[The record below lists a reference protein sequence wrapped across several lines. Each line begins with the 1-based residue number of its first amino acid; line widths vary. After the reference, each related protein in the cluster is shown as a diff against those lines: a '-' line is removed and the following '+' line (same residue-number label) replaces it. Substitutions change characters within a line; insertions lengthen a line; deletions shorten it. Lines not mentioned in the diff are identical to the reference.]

1 MTTLAVDPAALD
13 GAGAAV
19 VAAGENLGAVTS
31 TLTGALAGSAGMA
44 GDDPAGA
51 QFGRA
56 YDETAATVL
65 QAMAV
70 MRNGLCNLGDGVRMT
85 AHNYSVA
92 EAMSDV
98 AGRAAPLPVPQ
109 PTSCAAANSAPSAI
123 GNGDSAPAGW
133 GWVAPYIGMIW
144 PNGDSGK
151 LRAAAAAWRNAGTQF
166 AVAEIHATAGPM
178 NAIRAQQLPEA
189 GLIEGAFSD
198 AYSSATAI
206 VGQCQTI
213 ATGLDKYA
221 AKIDAVHAAILDL
234 LSRICDPMTGIK
246 EVWEFLTDEDEDEI
260 ARIAHDIA
268 TLVDN
273 FTGEVDAL
281 GNQIGEAVAQART
294 TITNMGR
301 LAAKEWDQFLQG
313 NPVGWLINFTGQ
325 RFKGMGEIVWG
336 LGEAVWNYNEI
347 RAVLDPVGFGR
358 TAEGALEGVA
368 PLVGLGGDH
377 APGWLDSWKE
387 VLKDTVHWD
396 DWARSPGEAYGKM
409 EADVA
414 TNFLPEG
421 PVAKLEQAREAA
433 DKLKAFRERL
443 FGTRDPGGSKPPEPP
458 TPPGPKTELPDQPQP
473 PTDQQPQS
481 GSPTPGPQS
490 KPGAGDN
497 PLPKSP
503 TESKTSVENRSPTA
517 KPVEP
522 SVTLPTS
529 PGQPDTSAPAEL
541 GEHPPPTH
549 APSSQP
555 VQAKASGPTP
565 QNASVAEPT
574 LAAPSAQQSAPTLAS
589 SHTSTAQSIPDGV
602 TSKPPPSGGAS
613 PSGIPSGQSTQLA
626 PSHETGGVHGTKG
639 DASEWPGHDSV
650 GADNLGSSVGGQY
663 AIIDSLNTDDLSALT
678 DYTGNGFTD
687 LNSALRSGVLDSS
700 QLARVNALN
709 RALEKLPAY
718 DGAVVRGTNLSD
730 EALAQYEPGKFVEE
744 KAFMSTSTDP
754 GVARSSVFVG
764 NVEFRVL
771 SKTGRDVSA
780 VSIVPHEQ
788 EILFP
793 ARTIFYVVSK
803 VVDPLTGQT
812 IIDMIER

>member
-1 MTTLAVDPAALD
+1 MPTTRAPCRRIAVCGRELMTTLAVDPAALD

-19 VAAGENLGAVTS
+19 VAAGETLGSVTS

-44 GDDPAGA
+44 GDDPAGE

-70 MRNGLCNLGDGVRMT
+70 TRNGLCNLGDGVRMT
-85 AHNYSVA
+85 AHNYSLA

-109 PTSCAAANSAPSAI
+109 PTSCVAASSAASAI

-166 AVAEIHATAGPM
+166 AVAEIHATAAPM

-198 AYSSATAI
+198 AYSGATAI

-234 LSRICDPMTGIK
+234 LSRICDPLTGIK

-268 TLVDN
+268 TVVDN

-281 GNQIGEAVAQART
+281 GNQIGEAVAQAHT

-301 LAAKEWDQFLQG
+301 LAAKEWEQFLQG

-336 LGEAVWNYNEI
+336 LGETAWNYNQI
-347 RAVLDPVGFGR
+347 RALLDPVGYGR
-358 TAEGALEGVA
+358 DVGGMALGMA

-377 APGWLDSWKE
+377 APGWLESWKE
-387 VLKDTVHWD
+387 VIKDNVHWD
-396 DWARSPGEAYGKM
+396 DWARNPGEAYGKM

-414 TNFLPEG
+414 TNFFPEG
-421 PVAKLEQAREAA
+421 PAAKLDRAREIA

-443 FGTRDPGGSKPPEPP
+443 FGTRDHGGSKPPEPP
-458 TPPGPKTELPDQPQP
+458 TPTGPKAEPPDQPQP
-473 PTDQQPQS
+473 PRDQQPQS

-503 TESKTSVENRSPTA
+503 TESKTPLENKATTGEPA
-517 KPVEP
+517 KPN
-522 SVTLPTS
+522 
-529 PGQPDTSAPAEL
+529 G
-541 GEHPPPTH
+541 
-549 APSSQP
+549 SQP
-555 VQAKASGPTP
+555 
-565 QNASVAEPT
+565 
-574 LAAPSAQQSAPTLAS
+574 
-589 SHTSTAQSIPDGV
+589 
-602 TSKPPPSGGAS
+602 
-613 PSGIPSGQSTQLA
+613 
-626 PSHETGGVHGTKG
+626 
-639 DASEWPGHDSV
+639 DSV
-650 GADNLGSSVGGQY
+650 GTPGGSV
-663 AIIDSLNTDDLSALT
+663 SAP
-678 DYTGNGFTD
+678 
-687 LNSALRSGVLDSS
+687 SG
-700 QLARVNALN
+700 
-709 RALEKLPAY
+709 EKLPPGHSQPDEPISAQVPAASSGESPSAAQSAAGSKPLAASTPASGSPGHSTLAGHQLSHGGTQSGGVG
-718 DGAVVRGTNLSD
+718 DAHPNEPSPLQGGGHWDEGGGA
-730 EALAQYEPGKFVEE
+730 
-744 KAFMSTSTDP
+744 
-754 GVARSSVFVG
+754 
-764 NVEFRVL
+764 
-771 SKTGRDVSA
+771 
-780 VSIVPHEQ
+780 PHEPSPPGDDSQ
-788 EILFP
+788 RGDHGQHHGKDDKPTTAREAFPEAKAYGDLSEPEYQNLFEDENGHLIYPDASDPAKPYAIPGSVHNMTKAEILAHLNGTLLDRIGYP
-793 ARTIFYVVSK
+793 GGGWLAPEGTPYEARAIPHDSLDKPYFVYEVQAEKGLPPGWTIEYSRAAPWF
-803 VVDPLTGQT
+803 GQPGGGPN
-812 IIDMIER
+812 IA

>member
-1 MTTLAVDPAALD
+1 M
-13 GAGAAV
+13 
-19 VAAGENLGAVTS
+19 TS

-44 GDDPAGA
+44 GDDPAGE

-70 MRNGLCNLGDGVRMT
+70 TRNGLCNLGDGVRMT
-85 AHNYSVA
+85 AHNYSLA

-109 PTSCAAANSAPSAI
+109 PTSCAAASSAPSAI

-234 LSRICDPMTGIK
+234 LSRICDPLTGIK

-268 TLVDN
+268 TVVDN

-281 GNQIGEAVAQART
+281 GNQIGEAVAQAHT
-294 TITNMGR
+294 TISNMGR
-301 LAAKEWDQFLQG
+301 LAAKEWEQFLQG

-336 LGEAVWNYNEI
+336 LGETAWNYNQI
-347 RAVLDPVGFGR
+347 RALLDPVGYGR
-358 TAEGALEGVA
+358 DVGGMALGMA

-377 APGWLDSWKE
+377 APGVFESWKE
-387 VLKDTVHWD
+387 VIKDNVHWD

-414 TNFLPEG
+414 TNFFPEG
-421 PVAKLEQAREAA
+421 PAAKLDRAREIA

-443 FGTRDPGGSKPPEPP
+443 FGTRGPGDPNPPEPP
-458 TPPGPKTELPDQPQP
+458 TPTGPKPKAERPDQPQP

-503 TESKTSVENRSPTA
+503 TESKTPVEN
-517 KPVEP
+517 KPVTGE
-522 SVTLPTS
+522 SVKPNGS
-529 PGQPDTSAPAEL
+529 QPDSEDTPRGSVPA
-541 GEHPPPTH
+541 
-549 APSSQP
+549 
-555 VQAKASGPTP
+555 ASG
-565 QNASVAEPT
+565 
-574 LAAPSAQQSAPTLAS
+574 
-589 SHTSTAQSIPDGV
+589 
-602 TSKPPPSGGAS
+602 
-613 PSGIPSGQSTQLA
+613 
-626 PSHETGGVHGTKG
+626 
-639 DASEWPGHDSV
+639 
-650 GADNLGSSVGGQY
+650 
-663 AIIDSLNTDDLSALT
+663 
-678 DYTGNGFTD
+678 
-687 LNSALRSGVLDSS
+687 
-700 QLARVNALN
+700 
-709 RALEKLPAY
+709 EKLPPSHSQPDEPISAQVPAS
-718 DGAVVRGTNLSD
+718 GGNSPKLTPSAHPPEAHVPVAAQASPHSALSTNPRTKHQPT
-730 EALAQYEPGKFVEE
+730 A
-744 KAFMSTSTDP
+744 
-754 GVARSSVFVG
+754 ARSMADPWAPIQVNQRQVPTARLMKQVAARIRMKRNHRMMAAQLAMTVMTSVVTMSRPPAGTFFQMR
-764 NVEFRVL
+764 NL
-771 SKTGRDVSA
+771 LVSSA
-780 VSIVPHEQ
+780 KKSIGHN
-788 EILFP
+788 L
-793 ARTIFYVVSK
+793 RTRMAI
-803 VVDPLTGQT
+803 
-812 IIDMIER
+812 